1 MNLIKRLE
9 SYIEKALAKLKL
21 GMRAKLII
29 IFVIIKVIPLILLT
43 ITAWGQARLLGEV
56 LNLQT
61 GKLTGEA
68 NAALTETGR
77 IAVEDSI
84 AALNNRTT
92 EELERTST
100 DMARRVADFLYD
112 RDRDILFL
120 GKLAPS
126 ESLYRNFI
134 QTKTRPLVKQREWI
148 LSEDRQYWVPREPLK
163 FGAYSP
169 SSNPE
174 NDTNYHNRPGEVW
187 ETEDRPLYLELTYV
201 DLEGNELIKVTSS
214 PRMDSRRR
222 NVADRRNTYV
232 KAESYFPELAKLRPG
247 EIYVSDV
254 IGAYVGSR
262 LIGMYNP
269 ENAAALGLPWQ
280 PEEEA
285 YAGRENPLGRRF
297 QGIIRWASPVT
308 HNGRADGRVTGYVT
322 LALDHDHIMEF
333 TDHTT
338 PMDERYVEMPS
349 AYEGNYAFIWDYQ
362 CRSIS
367 HPRHHSIVGY
377 NPETGEPEVPWLE
390 ESIYRDWQASGLP
403 YAEFIR
409 DVPIFADQSR
419 DKKPAPELTA
429 AGLVGLDGRY
439 LNNAPQCT
447 GWFDLTA
454 EGGSG
459 SFLILWSGIWKPN
472 TAATIPYYTG
482 QYGKTKRGFGFVAI
496 GAGLEDFQRPALE
509 TKEVL
514 DELITRANDSLS
526 QSAFETRKAISDN
539 RLGTTIRLNVF
550 AGCMIIVVVLIAIW
564 MASVFTSSITSLI
577 SGISRFRAGER
588 HFRFNAPVKDELGIL
603 ADSFDEMA
611 DSLVAADQSPVVILN
626 MDLKIIY
633 INELGLEA
641 LGRSWEETRG
651 KTYYECSFYPA
662 GTEYD
667 PITALQQGKETEV
680 LYAPNRGRYFKGNA
694 AYLSDKQGRN
704 IGYVI
709 TSTDVTEI
717 ILQQKKTA
725 GQKALLDTIFTAS
738 PDLIWYRDTEDRILA
753 ANPRYASLSGK
764 RPEDMAGVKEKY
776 ILPPGALPIYEKIK
790 RRAIESR
797 KPSYF
802 EQAVVFADGHRE
814 ILDTIVS
821 PIFDES
827 GSFMGILGFARDVSA
842 RVTIEEELRHTQE
855 NLEKAVQDA
864 NRANEHKGAFLARMS
879 HEIRTPMNAIIG
891 MTGIVK
897 RKISSP
903 GADPA
908 EILINIGQ
916 IETSSQHLLGLLNDI
931 LDISKIEAGKI
942 EITSEAAD
950 LLNLVNT
957 VKTIIQPRC
966 DEKNIRFNSYTN
978 LDAGYFYE
986 TDTLRLR
993 QVLINLLGNAV
1004 KFTPREGRID
1014 FEAVLK
1020 ERKDGKALVGF
1031 LVRDTGIGIE
1041 ESAMDSLFKPFE
1053 QANHQISKKFGGT
1066 GLGLAISRNI
1076 VRLLGGDISVK
1087 SKVEEGTEFGFSLW
1101 FSETSVKKDRELAA
1115 ADPTGIFKGKRA
1127 LLVDDVEINRIIAA
1141 SMLEVTGL
1149 EIDEADDGYLGLKK
1163 FEESPEN
1170 GYDIIYMDVQMPKM
1184 NGYEATKA
1192 IRALD
1197 RPDAKTVPIVA
1208 LTANAFKDDIEKA
1221 LESGMNAHL
1230 AKPME
1235 MEKVME
1241 LSYRLIRGKE
1251 KNPDPPL
1258 PSFR

>member
-1 MNLIKRLE
+1 
-9 SYIEKALAKLKL
+9 
-21 GMRAKLII
+21 MRAKLII

-43 ITAWGQARLLGEV
+43 VTAWGQARLLGEV
-56 LNLQT
+56 LGKQT
-61 GKLTGEA
+61 GKLTDEA
-68 NAALTETGR
+68 NEALAETGK
-77 IAVEDSI
+77 IAVSDSI

-112 RDRDILFL
+112 RDKDILFL
-120 GKLAPS
+120 GGLTPS
-126 ESLYRNFI
+126 ESLYRNFVR
-134 QTKTRPLVKQREWI
+134 TKTRPLVKRREWV
-148 LSEDRQYWVPREPLK
+148 LSEDRKYWVPQEPPK
-163 FGAYSP
+163 FGDYSP

-174 NDTNYHNRPGEVW
+174 NDTNYHNRPPELW
-187 ETEDRPLYLELTYV
+187 ETEERPLYLEITYI
-201 DLEGNELIKVTSS
+201 DLEGNEILKVTGS

-222 NVADRRNTYV
+222 NVADRGNTYV
-232 KAESYFPELAKLRPG
+232 RAETYFSELKNLKPG

-285 YAGRENPLGRRF
+285 YAGKENPLGRRF
-297 QGIIRWASPVT
+297 QGIIRWATPVSL
-308 HNGRADGRVTGYVT
+308 GGRVTGYVT

-338 PMDERYVEMPS
+338 PMSERYVEMPS
-349 AYEGNYAFIWDYQ
+349 AYEGNYAFIWDYR
-362 CRSIS
+362 CRSIC

-377 NPETGEPEVPWLE
+377 NPETGDPEVPWLE
-390 ESIYRDWQASGLP
+390 ESIYQAWQASGLP
-403 YAEFIR
+403 YTEFIG
-409 DVPIFADQSR
+409 DVPAFAGQSR
-419 DKKPAPELTA
+419 NKKPAPELTA
-429 AGLVGLDGRY
+429 LGLVGLDGRY

-514 DELITRANDSLS
+514 DNLIAQAGNSLS
-526 QSAFETRKAISDN
+526 RSAFETRKAISDN
-539 RLGTTIRLNVF
+539 LLGTTIRLNVF
-550 AGCMIIVVVLIAIW
+550 AGSMIVLVVLIAIW
-564 MASVFTSSITSLI
+564 MASVFTSSITNLI
-577 SGISRFRAGER
+577 GGISRFRAGER
-588 HFRFNAPVKDELGIL
+588 YFRFNAPVKDEIGIL

-611 DSLVAADQSPVVILN
+611 DSLVAADRGPVVIVN
-626 MDLKIIY
+626 RDLKIVY
-633 INELGLEA
+633 MNELGLGA
-641 LGRSWEETRG
+641 LGRSREEVLE
-651 KTYYECSFYPA
+651 KNYYDYSFYPP

-667 PITALQQGKETEV
+667 PIKALVQGKETEV
-680 LYAPNRGRYFKGNA
+680 LYLPEKNRYFKGNA
-694 AYLSDKQGRN
+694 TYLGGRKGSN

-709 TSTDVTEI
+709 TSADLTEI

-725 GQKALLDTIFTAS
+725 EQKALLDTIFTAS
-738 PDLIWYRDTEDRILA
+738 PDLIWYRDAEERILA

-764 RPEDMAGVKEKY
+764 KPEDIVGLKEKY
-776 ILPPGALPIYEKIK
+776 LLPPGDLPDYEKIK
-790 RRAIESR
+790 RQAVESR
-797 KPSYF
+797 KPFYF
-802 EQAVVFADGHRE
+802 EQGMVFADGHRE

-821 PIFDES
+821 PIFDGA
-827 GSFMGILGFARDVSA
+827 GSLMGILGFARNVSA
-842 RVTIEEELRHTQE
+842 RVAIEEELRHTQE

-864 NRANEHKGAFLARMS
+864 NQANEHKGAFLARMS

-897 RKISSP
+897 KKIGGP
-903 GADPA
+903 GVDPA

-916 IETSSQHLLGLLNDI
+916 IETSSRHLLGLLNDI

-942 EITSEAAD
+942 EINSEAAD
-950 LLNLVNT
+950 LLDLINT
-957 VKTIIQPRC
+957 VKTIILPRC
-966 DEKNIRFNSYTN
+966 EEKNIQFNCFTN
-978 LDAGYFYE
+978 LDAQRLYE

-1004 KFTPREGRID
+1004 KFTPREGRIE
-1014 FEAVLK
+1014 FEAVLR
-1020 ERKDGKALVGF
+1020 ERRDGRALVDF

-1041 ESAMDSLFKPFE
+1041 ESAIGSLFKPFE
-1053 QANHQISKKFGGT
+1053 QANSQISKKFGGT
-1066 GLGLAISRNI
+1066 GLGLTISRSI
-1076 VRLLGGDISVK
+1076 VRLLGGDIAVK
-1087 SKVEEGTEFGFSLW
+1087 SRPGEGTEFSFSLR
-1101 FSETSVKKDRELAA
+1101 FTERAA
-1115 ADPTGIFKGKRA
+1115 EESRKLVVADPAGIFKGKRA
-1127 LLVDDVEINRIIAA
+1127 LLVDDVEINRVIAV

-1149 EIDEADDGYLGLKK
+1149 EIDEAGDGYEALKK

-1170 GYDIIYMDVQMPKM
+1170 GYSIIYMDVQMPNM
-1184 NGYEATKA
+1184 DGYEAATA

-1197 RPDAKTVPIVA
+1197 RPDAGTVPIVA
-1208 LTANAFKDDIEKA
+1208 MTANAFKDDIDRA
-1221 LESGMNAHL
+1221 LASGMNAHL

-1235 MEKVME
+1235 VEKVME
-1241 LSYRLIRGKE
+1241 LSYRFMK
-1251 KNPDPPL
+1251 
-1258 PSFR
+1258 